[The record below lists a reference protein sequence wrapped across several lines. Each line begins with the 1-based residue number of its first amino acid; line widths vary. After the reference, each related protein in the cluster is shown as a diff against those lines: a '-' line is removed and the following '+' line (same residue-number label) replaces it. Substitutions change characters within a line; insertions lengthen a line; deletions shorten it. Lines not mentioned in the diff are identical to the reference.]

1 VGSAARDGAAGW
13 DLHFRPLEDGACS
26 CTVPCDADGRVDL
39 DALGDKTRR
48 HYLYARA
55 LVGGRYARP
64 VIRPAD

>member
-13 DLHFRPLEDGACS
+13 ELHFRPLVDGACG

-39 DALGDKTRR
+39 DALGDQTRR